1 MGLTAPPKRRRV
13 YELVRKNRIAVRRG
27 LVEYMNRNH
36 LVAIAV
42 GVVLL
47 AILWF
52 FVVPLLLDLG
62 ERSGRDAG
70 FGWIVLI
77 GATLIVSWVM
87 FRPPGFQAEDEARKI
102 RRAQT
107 LRRSENER
115 RRRDRSNR

>member
-1 MGLTAPPKRRRV
+1 MT
-13 YELVRKNRIAVRRG
+13 
-27 LVEYMNRNH
+27 RNH
-36 LVAIAV
+36 LAAIGV

-47 AILWF
+47 ATLWF

-62 ERSGRDAG
+62 EKSGQDAG
-70 FGWIVLI
+70 LGWLVLI

-87 FRPPGFQAEDEARKI
+87 FRPPGFQADVEASKI
-102 RRAQT
+102 RRRQG

>member
-1 MGLTAPPKRRRV
+1 MT
-13 YELVRKNRIAVRRG
+13 
-27 LVEYMNRNH
+27 RNH
-36 LVAIAV
+36 LAAIGV

-62 ERSGRDAG
+62 EKSGQDAG
-70 FGWIVLI
+70 LGWIVLI

-87 FRPPGFQAEDEARKI
+87 FRPPGFQADVEASKI
-102 RRAQT
+102 RRRQG

>member
-1 MGLTAPPKRRRV
+1 MT
-13 YELVRKNRIAVRRG
+13 
-27 LVEYMNRNH
+27 RNH
-36 LVAIAV
+36 LVAIVV

-62 ERSGRDAG
+62 KKSSQNAAL
-70 FGWIVLI
+70 GWIVLI

-87 FRPPGFQAEDEARKI
+87 FRPPGFQADVGASKI
-102 RRAQT
+102 RRRQG

>member
-1 MGLTAPPKRRRV
+1 LT
-13 YELVRKNRIAVRRG
+13 
-27 LVEYMNRNH
+27 RNH
-36 LVAIAV
+36 LAAIAV

-62 ERSGRDAG
+62 EKSSKDASL
-70 FGWIVLI
+70 GWFVLV

-87 FRPPGFQAEDEARKI
+87 FRPPGFEADVEASKI
-102 RRAQT
+102 RRRQG

>member
-62 ERSGRDAG
+62 EKSGKDAAL
-70 FGWIVLI
+70 GWIVLI

-87 FRPPGFQAEDEARKI
+87 FRPPGFQAEAEARNI
-102 RRAQT
+102 RHRQG
-107 LRRSENER
+107 LRRSENQR
-115 RRRDRSNR
+115 RRRDRS